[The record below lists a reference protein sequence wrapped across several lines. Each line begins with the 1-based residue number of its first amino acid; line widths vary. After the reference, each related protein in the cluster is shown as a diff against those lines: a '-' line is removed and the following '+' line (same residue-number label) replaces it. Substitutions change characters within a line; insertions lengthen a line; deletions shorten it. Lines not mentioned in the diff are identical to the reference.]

1 MRTSDGKETLVQAR
15 ERKKYSGSIGSD
27 YGLSDYAAD
36 NRKKYSGSIGS
47 DYGLGS
53 DYAADNGKLKRE
65 EMLS

>member
-1 MRTSDGKETLVQAR
+1 MRTSDGKETMVQAR
-15 ERKKYSGSIGSD
+15 ERKKYSGSD
-27 YGLSDYAAD
+27 YGSDYAAD

>member
-15 ERKKYSGSIGSD
+15 ERKKNSGPIGSD
-27 YGLSDYAAD
+27 NAD

>member
-27 YGLSDYAAD
+27 YAAD
-36 NRKKYSGSIGS
+36 NRKKYSGPIGS

-65 EMLS
+65 EKLS